1 MTKTKILKALS
12 FFEKK
17 STPFFTVF
25 SNQFICNYVK
35 LSNYY
40 FDKQVSFLI
49 SKDDQKLL
57 EITIKSFP
65 ELVES
70 KELNFFIDQ
79 YTKNCLDNERHSF
92 LETKISLVL
101 TEIFKENLKFS
112 LFSQQI
118 AQSRKNCVALYET
131 ESGVNG
137 ISYIKKID
145 PAFQNF
151 PQRKMI
157 NEKKL
162 NRSFLKFK
170 KSLIFVCTLLTLR
183 ESHIKDMLSEIK
195 KEKNENANPDFITL
209 LLLDEALYR
218 LIQEN
223 FAWLSEFYALSQLKE
238 TRNRV
243 EKLKRFLS
251 NQQKILTKQEKQFK
265 RILELPFDD

>member
-1 MTKTKILKALS
+1 MTKNKILKALS

-25 SNQFICNYVK
+25 SNQFICNYIK

-40 FDKQVSFLI
+40 FDKRVSLFI

-57 EITIKSFP
+57 KITIKTFP
-65 ELVES
+65 EFVES

-79 YTKNCLDNERHSF
+79 YTKNCLDNERYSS
-92 LETKISLVL
+92 LETKISLVF
-101 TEIFKENLKFS
+101 TTIFKENLKFS

-118 AQSRKNCVALYET
+118 AQSRKNCFDLYET
-131 ESGVNG
+131 ESTVDN
-137 ISYIKKID
+137 IFYLKKLD
-145 PAFQNF
+145 PNLKNF

-157 NEKKL
+157 NEKKI
-162 NRSFLKFK
+162 NRSFFKFK

-183 ESHIKDMLSEIK
+183 ESHITDMLSEIK
-195 KEKNENANPDFITL
+195 KEKNQNANPDFITL

-223 FAWLSEFYALSQLKE
+223 FTWLSEFHALSRLKD

-243 EKLKRFLS
+243 EELKKFFS

-265 RILELPFDD
+265 KILELPFDD